1 MPLPPTVDFDALLGP
16 VSEAKPAGESIRY
29 DGVYDAIQEARRE
42 EDALPMG
49 DWEREVKSADWSS
62 VIELATEA
70 IGKKSKDLQIGVWLA
85 EALVKKHGFAGVRDG
100 LRLLRGLQ
108 ENFWDG
114 LFPEVEDG
122 DLEFR
127 ASPLHW
133 LNEKLPACIKTL
145 VITDGPGRYCWFQWE
160 ESRKVDN
167 LGRQDPAA
175 MEAAVAEGKITG
187 ERFDSEVQATPR
199 AFYEELLLSIDQSR
213 EELSAL
219 EKIVDE
225 RFARDAPSLL
235 GVRQALDDCHALVAD
250 VLKKKRA
257 QDPTYKPAAVPAA
270 SEAPPTGAA
279 VQGQQEA
286 ARGGAAVGWFGEPRS
301 RDEAFQQ
308 LAVISAY
315 LKRSEPQHPVT
326 YLLERAIRW
335 TKMPLEEWL
344 GEVVRNDD
352 VLQQLRDT
360 LGIKSQNP

>member
-1 MPLPPTVDFDALLGP
+1 MPLSATLDFDALLGA
-16 VSEAKPAGESIRY
+16 VSEGKPAGESVRY

-49 DWEREVKSADWSS
+49 EWQREVKSADWNA
-62 VIELATEA
+62 VIDLATQA

-85 EALVKKHGFAGVRDG
+85 EALVKKCGFDGVRDG
-100 LRLLRGLQ
+100 LRLLRELQ

-133 LNEKLPACIKTL
+133 LNEKLPSCIKSL
-145 VITDGPGRYCWFQWE
+145 VITNGSGQYCWFQWE

-175 MEAAVAEGKITG
+175 MQAAVAEGKITG
-187 ERFDSEVQATPR
+187 ERFDLDVQATPR
-199 AFYEELLLSIDQSR
+199 AFFEELFLSIDQSR

-219 EKIVDE
+219 EKVVDE
-225 RFARDAPSLL
+225 RFAREAPSLL
-235 GVRQALDDCHALVAD
+235 GVRQALGDCHALVAD
-250 VLKKKRA
+250 IVKKKRA
-257 QDPTYKPAAVPAA
+257 QDPTYKPEAAPAVAEQRPA
-270 SEAPPTGAA
+270 SAV
-279 VQGQQEA
+279 VQGREEPMP
-286 ARGGAAVGWFGEPRS
+286 GGAVVGWFGEPRS

-360 LGIKSQNP
+360 LGIKGQSE